1 MKKILIVLCMVTC
14 LFSLTAC
21 GSEETQDQEVAT
33 ALMTEDEAKDMAS
46 QLIGEIAD
54 VVDQGL
60 ASQFESDPTLSSV
73 FESWT
78 ETIEDVGTYKEI
90 TGYKEINIDDEQVQ
104 VVAIIACENGEAT
117 VDIIL
122 DETLQIS
129 SVTTSE
135 VKSFGELMKGAAL
148 NTVLG
153 MGTVFVVLILIIFI
167 ISAFSFIPKIEAALA
182 KKGTKEEE
190 TTKAVEKAVAQIVEN
205 EELSDDTELVAVIAA
220 AIAASE
226 GATSTDGFV
235 VRSIKRRS
243 TNKWQRA

>member
-1 MKKILIVLCMVTC
+1 MVTT

-21 GSEETQDQEVAT
+21 GNEESQEQEVTT
-33 ALMTEDEAKDMAS
+33 ALMTEDEAKDMAV

-60 ASQFESDPTLSSV
+60 ASQFESDPTLSAV

-78 ETIEDVGTYKEI
+78 QTIEDVGNFKEV
-90 TGYKEINIDDEQVQ
+90 TGYKEIKIDEDQVQ
-104 VVAIIACENGEAT
+104 VIANIACENGEAT

-122 DETLQIS
+122 DDSLQIS
-129 SVTTSE
+129 SVTTAE
-135 VKSFGELMKGAAL
+135 VKSFGELMEGAAL

-167 ISAFSFIPKIEAALA
+167 IDAFAFIPKIEAMFS
-182 KKGTKEEE
+182 KKGKDEDAA
-190 TTKAVEKAVAQIVEN
+190 KAVDKAVAQITEN

-226 GATSTDGFV
+226 GAASTDGFV
-235 VRSIKRRS
+235 VRSIKRSS